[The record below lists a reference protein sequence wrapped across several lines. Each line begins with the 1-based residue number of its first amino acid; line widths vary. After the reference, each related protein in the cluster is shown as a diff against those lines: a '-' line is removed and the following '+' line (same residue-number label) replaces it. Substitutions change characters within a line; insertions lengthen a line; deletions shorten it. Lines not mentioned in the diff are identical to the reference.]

1 MPTVQQTDEFQEILN
16 ILDPAIGHFADK
28 LAKWTFKRPEF
39 LRGLVFMLK
48 EDIGQYLDFD
58 NMEVVSPYNIVD
70 TLQETVSDLVFTVP
84 YRDPSQGDELT
95 IYILLEHQSTTDR
108 MMGYRLLSYMCQI
121 WHTQLKQLA
130 DIGMQP
136 SHQRLRPILPIVFY
150 TGERI
155 WKAPVTLN
163 AVMDV
168 PEQMTPFVPS
178 FETLFL
184 GVKQVDTDELTQT
197 DHPFA
202 WLMTVLQKEQ
212 EDENVLQRTL
222 EIALT
227 QLDTLKTENPT
238 LHQNAMM
245 YLSLIVRCRR
255 DENEQPQLLRM
266 INTHTEN
273 EEVERTIMTGI
284 EALIQEGREAFI
296 QQGKAEGKAEGLEQ
310 GKAEGL
316 EQGRIYEKRTAVLK
330 LVKHRFA
337 DISDSILNE
346 ISGIDDLACLDDLF
360 DQILAAEE
368 FEDIDFSNNG
378 K

>member
-1 MPTVQQTDEFQEILN
+1 
-16 ILDPAIGHFADK
+16 
-28 LAKWTFKRPEF
+28 
-39 LRGLVFMLK
+39 
-48 EDIGQYLDFD
+48 
-58 NMEVVSPYNIVD
+58 
-70 TLQETVSDLVFTVP
+70 
-84 YRDPSQGDELT
+84 
-95 IYILLEHQSTTDR
+95 
-108 MMGYRLLSYMCQI
+108 
-121 WHTQLKQLA
+121 
-130 DIGMQP
+130 
-136 SHQRLRPILPIVFY
+136 
-150 TGERI
+150 
-155 WKAPVTLN
+155 
-163 AVMDV
+163 
-168 PEQMTPFVPS
+168 
-178 FETLFL
+178 
-184 GVKQVDTDELTQT
+184 
-197 DHPFA
+197 
-202 WLMTVLQKEQ
+202 MTVLQKEQ

-255 DENEQPQLLRM
+255 DKNEQPQLLRM

-284 EALIQEGREAFI
+284 EALIQEGREALI

-330 LVKHRFA
+330 LARHRFA
-337 DISDSILNE
+337 DISDSTILNE